1 MTRRVTK
8 TIDIA
13 RILGGGGGGGGSSTK
28 GANRLGKYFGI
39 WIAISANNDFE

>member
-13 RILGGGGGGGGSSTK
+13 RILGGGGWGGSSTK
-28 GANRLGKYFGI
+28 GANRLGKIFGI